1 MSYYLDT
8 IEQIHTEE
16 EGKYT
21 EYGKREKKGTYQEA
35 LTAFY
40 TKLTNVSNS
49 DTHVWLDIKIVNSK
63 GGIEKKDSIGAYV
76 ATTPVTPE
84 TTPTE

>member
-8 IEQIHTEE
+8 IEEIKNEDET
-16 EGKYT
+16 YT
-21 EYGKREKKGTYQEA
+21 EYGKREKKATYQEA

-49 DTHVWLDIKIVNSK
+49 SAHVWLDIKIVNSK
-63 GGIEKKDSIGAYV
+63 GGIEKKDSIGAYIG
-76 ATTPVTPE
+76 E
-84 TTPTE
+84 

>member
-8 IEQIHTEE
+8 IEQIKNEDGT
-16 EGKYT
+16 YT
-21 EYGKREKKGTYQEA
+21 EYGKREKKATYQEA

-49 DTHVWLDIKIVNSK
+49 SSLVPNSASCQLGAGEILIAMLFWLSQYDTFS
-63 GGIEKKDSIGAYV
+63 
-76 ATTPVTPE
+76 
-84 TTPTE
+84 

>member
-8 IEQIHTEE
+8 IEQIKNE
-16 EGKYT
+16 EGTYS
-21 EYGKREKKGTYQEA
+21 EYGNRDKKATYQEA

-49 DTHVWLDIKIVNSK
+49 EVHVWLDIKIVNSK
-63 GGIEKKDSIGAYV
+63 GGIEKKDSIGAYIG
-76 ATTPVTPE
+76 E
-84 TTPTE
+84 